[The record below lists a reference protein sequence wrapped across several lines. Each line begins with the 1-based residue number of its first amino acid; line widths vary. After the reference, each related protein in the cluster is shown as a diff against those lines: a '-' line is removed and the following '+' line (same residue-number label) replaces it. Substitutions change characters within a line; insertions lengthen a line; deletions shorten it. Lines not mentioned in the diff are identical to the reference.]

1 MLFRGLVLLELWFR
15 VLVVDDLLMWFIVM
29 FFFVFIVVGL
39 GLVGDMGVFVGK
51 VIFLEGFWMGFF
63 VM

>member
-1 MLFRGLVLLELWFR
+1 MLFRGLVLFKLWFI
-15 VLVVDDLLMWFIVM
+15 VFVDDLLMWFIVM

>member
-1 MLFRGLVLLELWFR
+1 MLFRGLVLFKLGFILF
-15 VLVVDDLLMWFIVM
+15 VDDLLMWFIVM